1 MTTEIKKYIDSYIV
15 FFKDENDEPIE
26 ISWEAWEL
34 LKQDINN
41 LSFITLNGSLY
52 NKFEI
57 KKIEKR
63 KSEYEIWK
71 LLDWLPEKV
80 KSQVRK
86 EMKLYKKEI
95 TKGVVQ
101 NMILKFNI

>member
-1 MTTEIKKYIDSYIV
+1 MAVVI
-15 FFKDENDEPIE
+15 
-26 ISWEAWEL
+26 L
-34 LKQDINN
+34 N

-71 LLDWLPEKV
+71 LLD
-80 KSQVRK
+80 
-86 EMKLYKKEI
+86 
-95 TKGVVQ
+95 
-101 NMILKFNI
+101 